1 MEKRGNQPSQG
12 TENPVTR
19 IELPSPF
26 RRQISVLK
34 LNLKDKFGKLMTHA
48 INAAVVA
55 IGTVRVNLATFFA
68 LACPRAVLVEVA
80 VIVKVAGSGRVTS
93 AICTTVHVICAVV
106 VVSAEII
113 CLTVPSIAAI
123 EADWAVVIS

>member
-1 MEKRGNQPSQG
+1 ME
-12 TENPVTR
+12 
-19 IELPSPF
+19 
-26 RRQISVLK
+26 
-34 LNLKDKFGKLMTHA
+34 LMTHA

-80 VIVKVAGSGRVTS
+80 VIIKVAGSGRVTS

-106 VVSAEII
+106 VVSAEIV